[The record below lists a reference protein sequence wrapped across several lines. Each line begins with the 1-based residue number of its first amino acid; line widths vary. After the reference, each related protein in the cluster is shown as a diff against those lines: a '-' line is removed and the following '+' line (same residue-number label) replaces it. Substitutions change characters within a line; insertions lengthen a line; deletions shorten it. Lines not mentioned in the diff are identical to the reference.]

1 MAQNTP
7 VEMVRHASTLSIL
20 WGVLLIV
27 FGMVGIGS
35 PLLAAVA
42 VNALVAWLIVLAG
55 VVHLMLSFGVH
66 GAGSMIWKVLVGI
79 AYLCFGG
86 YLLFHPVLGVATLT
100 LLLASLF
107 LIEGILNIILYV
119 KIRPIHGSSWLLID
133 GIITLLLGLMIY
145 MQWPSSSA
153 WAIGTLVGISM
164 IFSGVARV
172 MMSLAV
178 RKAADTVS
186 SLAAY
191 RAGRLDQGK
200 SQGQDQS
207 QRQRT
212 GVSAP
217 HGAGLCPADSRGR
230 LSPHGGKRNGG
241 TDSVKRRFE
250 AACTRACRHNP
261 HHPGECLRFRA
272 GADGWRGIRDAVVGD
287 SRGDY
292 FGA

>member
-27 FGMVGIGS
+27 FGMVAIGS
-35 PLLAAVA
+35 PFLAAVA

-55 VVHLMLSFGVH
+55 VVHLMLAFRVH

-86 YLLFHPVLGVATLT
+86 YLLFHPVLGVASLT

-107 LIEGILNIILYV
+107 LIEGVLNIVLYV
-119 KIRPIHGSSWLLID
+119 KMRPIHGSNWLLID

-186 SLAAY
+186 SLAA
-191 RAGRLDQGK
+191 
-200 SQGQDQS
+200 
-207 QRQRT
+207 
-212 GVSAP
+212 
-217 HGAGLCPADSRGR
+217 
-230 LSPHGGKRNGG
+230 
-241 TDSVKRRFE
+241 
-250 AACTRACRHNP
+250 
-261 HHPGECLRFRA
+261 
-272 GADGWRGIRDAVVGD
+272 
-287 SRGDY
+287 
-292 FGA
+292 